1 MREHQVGHVFF
12 LKSGEFDEK
21 NMMKSIKECGFGP
34 KSHYENRGSILP
46 LEENPILS
54 DSEPVGP

>member
-1 MREHQVGHVFF
+1 MGVGASSRPWFF

-34 KSHYENRGSILP
+34 KGVNFILFCSKKKEWP
-46 LEENPILS
+46 HLFW
-54 DSEPVGP
+54 GK

>member
-1 MREHQVGHVFF
+1 MFF

-34 KSHYENRGSILP
+34 KSRFENRGSILP